1 MDNSQDPNP
10 EYRRTGGPM
19 REDTV
24 CYCVVQTTLP
34 SEAQAARLA
43 QQLVQARLGACVQL
57 QPIRS
62 FYVWQ
67 DQPHD
72 EAEWLLSIKTRAAL
86 YPALQQWL
94 QAHHPYETPEIIALP
109 IMAASAPYLRWVD
122 AQTDTGPG

>member
-1 MDNSQDPNP
+1 MN
-10 EYRRTGGPM
+10 
-19 REDTV
+19 EDTA
-24 CYCVVQTTLP
+24 YCMVQTTLP
-34 SEAQAARLA
+34 SEAQAAQLA

-67 DQPHD
+67 DRAHD

-94 QAHHPYETPEIIALP
+94 LAHHPYETPEIIALP
-109 IMAASAPYLRWVD
+109 VLAGSAAYLGWID
-122 AQTDTGPG
+122 AQTGAAPA